1 MHQDKR
7 DGAPTCLSVAPCS
20 VPSSLA
26 WKRRARGEV
35 NATARLDGIAC
46 GLQAR
51 RSNGTLKL
59 HLQPPE
65 AIEISPSPH
74 LAADCCPCWD
84 GPRRPRD
91 SSCADLLLSAFGT

>member
-35 NATARLDGIAC
+35 NATARLDGPC
-46 GLQAR
+46 AR
-51 RSNGTLKL
+51 RLRSTAGRDGGTASWHEQRNCTDKE
-59 HLQPPE
+59 QV
-65 AIEISPSPH
+65 IMK
-74 LAADCCPCWD
+74 
-84 GPRRPRD
+84 
-91 SSCADLLLSAFGT
+91 